1 MTGRLDRYYMLQRCV
16 IFHVFSAR
24 SRLFQHAVFAYRLHS
39 LEERKMKS
47 VSDVSERGKDVDRDI
62 IGVLLTALAGCLT
75 PVWSQQG
82 VLAKMLSTN

>member
-1 MTGRLDRYYMLQRCV
+1 MTGRLDRYYMLQHCV
-16 IFHVFSAR
+16 IFRVFSAR

-39 LEERKMKS
+39 LEERKMKC
-47 VSDVSERGKDVDRDI
+47 VSERGKDADRDI

-82 VLAKMLSTN
+82 S